1 MQKHYKLTEGAREE
15 IPQNREMAIN
25 KDMESWISSEQ
36 NGSVE
41 PLIQQANVKTNKRS
55 IWMILFSTVV
65 VVCGSFVF
73 GSCVGFSAPS
83 QSAIMNDMGLS
94 LSEFAVFGS
103 ILTIGAMIGAIAS
116 GRIADFLGRKGAMRV
131 SALFGMV
138 GWLAIYFGKN
148 VVLLDFGR
156 ISTGFGTGVFSYVV
170 PVFIAEIAPKNLRGG
185 LTALNQLMICGGLS
199 VTYIVGTLVSWREL
213 ALIGLIPC
221 VILLFGLFFIPE
233 SPRWLA
239 KVGQQ
244 ELFEES
250 LRRLH
255 GKDADISEEA
265 AEIQDYIETLN
276 RLPKAKIVDLFQRK
290 YIRSTIVGV
299 GLMAFQQFG
308 GINGI
313 VFYSSQTFVSA
324 GFSSGNFGTI
334 LIGAIQLPIT
344 ALGAILTDNSGRK
357 PLLLISSSGTFLGCF
372 IAALSFFLQER
383 GVNVEWNSILTL
395 CGILIYIGSF
405 AMGMGAI
412 PWIIMSEIF
421 PINIKGTA
429 GSLVTLMNWFGSWLL
444 SYSFNFL
451 MSWSSWGTFL
461 IFTVICAANVVF
473 VLMLVPETKG
483 RTLEE
488 VQSSMN
494 S

>member
-1 MQKHYKLTEGAREE
+1 
-15 IPQNREMAIN
+15 MAID
-25 KDMESWISSEQ
+25 KDIEDWMGSEQ

-41 PLIQQANVKTNKRS
+41 LLIEHGDLKSSKRS
-55 IWMILFSTVV
+55 IWMILFSTIV
-65 VVCGSFVF
+65 VVCGSFIF

-83 QSAIMNDMGLS
+83 QSGIMNDMGLS

-131 SALFGMV
+131 SALFGMI
-138 GWLAIYFGKN
+138 GWLAIYFGED
-148 VVLLDFGR
+148 VLLLDFGR
-156 ISTGFGTGVFSYVV
+156 IFTGFGTGVFSYVV
-170 PVFIAEIAPKNLRGG
+170 PVFIAEISPKNLRGV
-185 LTALNQLMICGGLS
+185 LTALNQLMIVGGLS
-199 VTYIVGTLVSWREL
+199 VTYIVGTIVSWREL

-221 VILLFGLFFIPE
+221 LILLLGLFFIPE

-239 KVGQQ
+239 KVGKQ

-250 LRRLH
+250 LHRLH

-276 RLPKAKIVDLFQRK
+276 RLPRARIVDLFQRK

-344 ALGAILTDNSGRK
+344 ALGAILTDKTGRK

-372 IAALSFFLQER
+372 VGALSFYLREQ
-383 GVNVEWNSILTL
+383 GVNAEWVSVLTL

-429 GSLVTLMNWFGSWLL
+429 GSLVTLMNWFGSWLI
-444 SYSFNFL
+444 SYTFNFL

-473 VLMLVPETKG
+473 AVMFVPETKG

-488 VQSSMN
+488 IQASLN
-494 S
+494 A